1 MGTCMHSV
9 GFRFDL
15 VGKQRPEGKLEAIP
29 LLLLHR
35 EATVQIHSFIPQR
48 QVARG
53 FRV

>member
-1 MGTCMHSV
+1 MAQGL

-15 VGKQRPEGKLEAIP
+15 VGKQRREGKLEAIP
-29 LLLLHR
+29 LLVLHR
-35 EATVQIHSFIPQR
+35 EATIQSHSFIPQR